1 MHVNLIKG
9 FWCRSL
15 CAAAMLASVTAYAE
29 DAAPSPVQSP
39 LSIGGAIRFNYV
51 YKNWQADH
59 PHGFF
64 GLDTA
69 RLDVNYDDGQW
80 IGSAQYRYNDYPK
93 GQGDYN
99 QHFLHH
105 GWVGTR
111 FADKS
116 TVHVG
121 LDKIPFGLQPFASNN
136 FYESI
141 SFYTGFED
149 TYDLGVTYASKP
161 GPMEWQLGFY
171 PRDGGSYG
179 GSSNTARKSNRYSY
193 NIVADESAQGY
204 GTGQKDSEHNT
215 LVGRVAWH
223 VGPGEKQEVGLSAL
237 TGEIDNG
244 ANQTSRRNAFA
255 VHYKGTFGPVG
266 IMLEALRYNYNTRH
280 TASQTYGGLDPN
292 SFVMLGAFGYPYPVA
307 AKGDIFIANVSY
319 DIAGSIGPFTG
330 FKIYNDFSMLKKRV
344 GNYKD
349 SLQNVTGMSFS
360 AGKWY
365 FYTDFMA
372 GRHQPYM
379 GPDFGGL
386 ASTPAKYDGVN
397 HRVNLQA
404 GYYF

>member
-9 FWCRSL
+9 FCGRAL
-15 CAAAMLASVTAYAE
+15 CAAAMLASGAAYAE
-29 DAAPSPVQSP
+29 DAAQPPVQSP
-39 LSIGGAIRFNYV
+39 LTIGGAIRFNYV
-51 YKNWQADH
+51 YKSWQKEH
-59 PHGFF
+59 PNGFF

-69 RLDVNYDDGQW
+69 RLDVNYDDGEW
-80 IGSAQYRYNDYPK
+80 LGSGQYRYNNFPA
-93 GQGDYN
+93 GQGDYT

-105 GWVGTR
+105 GWVGKR
-111 FADKS
+111 LADKS

-149 TYDLGVTYASKP
+149 TYDLGVTYYSKP
-161 GPMEWQLGFY
+161 GPVEWQLGFY

-179 GSSNTARKSNRYSY
+179 GSSNTAGASNRYSF
-193 NIVADESAQGY
+193 NIVPDDNAQGY
-204 GTGQKDSEHNT
+204 GTGQKDSERNT

-223 VGPGEKQEVGLSAL
+223 VGPGAKQEIGLSGL
-237 TGEIDNG
+237 TGEIHNG
-244 ANQTSRRNAFA
+244 AGQTSRRNAFA
-255 VHYKGTFGPVG
+255 VHYKGAFGPVG
-266 IMLEALRYNYNTRH
+266 VMLEALRYDYHTRH
-280 TASQTYGGLDPN
+280 TAAQTYGGLDPN

-307 AKGDIFIANVSY
+307 AKGDIYIANVSY
-319 DIAGSIGPFTG
+319 DIAGSIGPFGG
-330 FKIYNDFSMLKKRV
+330 FKIYNDYSVLNKRV

-349 SLQNVTGMSFS
+349 SQQNVTGMSVG

-365 FYTDFMA
+365 FYADFML
-372 GRHQPYM
+372 GKHQPYM

-386 ASTPAKYDGVN
+386 GSTSAKHDGFTR
-397 HRVNLQA
+397 RVNLQA

>member
-9 FWCRSL
+9 FWGGAL
-15 CAAAMLASVTAYAE
+15 CASVLACGAVHAADEAK
-29 DAAPSPVQSP
+29 SP

-51 YKNWQADH
+51 YKNWQPDH

-80 IGSAQYRYNDYPK
+80 IGSGQYRYNDFPP
-93 GQGDYN
+93 GQGDYSE
-99 QHFLHH
+99 HFLHH
-105 GWVGTR
+105 GWVGMR

-141 SFYTGFED
+141 AFYTGFED
-149 TYDLGVTYASKP
+149 MYDLGVTYASKP
-161 GPMEWQLGFY
+161 GALEWQLGFY

-179 GSSNTARKSNRYSY
+179 GSSNTAGASNRYSF
-193 NIVADESAQGY
+193 NIVPDDNAQGY
-204 GTGQKDSEHNT
+204 ATGQKDSEHNT
-215 LVGRVAWH
+215 LVARTAWH
-223 VGPGEKQEVGLSAL
+223 FGAGGKQELGLSGL
-237 TGEIDNG
+237 TGEIRNG
-244 ANQTSRRNAFA
+244 ADENSRRNAFA

-266 IMLEALRYNYNTRH
+266 VMLEALRYSYHTRH

-307 AKGDIFIANVSY
+307 AKGDIFVANISY
-319 DIAGSIGPFTG
+319 DLPGAIGPFSG
-330 FKIYNDFSMLKKRV
+330 FKLYNDYSMLTKRV

-349 SLQNVTGMSFS
+349 SQQNVTGLSFG

-365 FYTDFMA
+365 FYADFMA
-372 GRHQPYM
+372 GKHQPYM

-386 ASTPAKYDGVN
+386 GSTSTEHDGVT